1 MGNHL
6 INLISKDSKMI
17 IFIWSLA
24 IGALCSGIKVNQESS
39 QELAAGKNVA
49 SPAENL
55 SNKNN
60 KLEETNA
67 LSHENRERRWFSMFK
82 KAVRRFRPRK
92 IMRRF
97 RPRKVLRRFKP
108 RKFGRK
114 RSRKFG
120 RKKFGRK
127 RGRKF
132 GRKKFGR
139 RPSGRRFGG
148 SRFGGLRRYTPTQNQ
163 WQQGFGMAGRL
174 AGGMLGGYMNSRQQN
189 PMAGGYQRFGGYGN
203 NGYGNGGYGN
213 NGYGN
218 GGYGNGGY

>member
-60 KLEETNA
+60 ELEETNA
-67 LSHENRERRWFSMFK
+67 LSHENRERRWFSIFK
-82 KAVRRFRPRK
+82 KAVRRFRLRK

-148 SRFGGLRRYTPTQNQ
+148 RRSGGRRPGVRRPSGRRFGGRRPGGSRFGGLRRYTPTQNQ
-163 WQQGFGMAGRL
+163 RQQGF
-174 AGGMLGGYMNSRQQN
+174 
-189 PMAGGYQRFGGYGN
+189 
-203 NGYGNGGYGN
+203 
-213 NGYGN
+213 
-218 GGYGNGGY
+218 

>member
-127 RGRKF
+127 L

-139 RPSGRRFGG
+139 RPSGRRFGGRRFGRRRTGGRRPGVRRPSGRRFGGRRPGG

-174 AGGMLGGYMNSRQQN
+174 AGGMLGGYMNSRQQ
-189 PMAGGYQRFGGYGN
+189 RFGG
-203 NGYGNGGYGN
+203 
-213 NGYGN
+213 
-218 GGYGNGGY
+218 

>member
-60 KLEETNA
+60 ELEETNA
-67 LSHENRERRWFSMFK
+67 LSHENRERRFFSFIK

-92 IMRRF
+92 IIRRF

-108 RKFGRK
+108 
-114 RSRKFG
+114 RKFG

-132 GRKKFGR
+132 GRKKFVR
-139 RPSGRRFGG
+139 RPSGRRFGGRRSGG

-203 NGYGNGGYGN
+203 GGYGN
-213 NGYGN
+213 NG
-218 GGYGNGGY
+218 

>member
-60 KLEETNA
+60 ELEETNA

-114 RSRKFG
+114 FG

-132 GRKKFGR
+132 GRKKFGRRPSGRRFGGRRFGGRRTGGRRPGVR

-189 PMAGGYQRFGGYGN
+189 PMAGGYQRFGGY
-203 NGYGNGGYGN
+203 
-213 NGYGN
+213 
-218 GGYGNGGY
+218 

>member
-60 KLEETNA
+60 ELEETNA
-67 LSHENRERRWFSMFK
+67 LSHENRERRWFSIFK

-114 RSRKFG
+114 FG

-127 RGRKF
+127 PGR
-132 GRKKFGR
+132 KFGR
-139 RPSGRRFGG
+139 RPSVRRFGGRRFGG
-148 SRFGGLRRYTPTQNQ
+148 RRTGGRRTGGRRPGGRRFGVRRPSGSRFGGFRRYMPTQNQ

-189 PMAGGYQRFGGYGN
+189 QMGPNFA
-203 NGYGNGGYGN
+203 
-213 NGYGN
+213 

>member
-24 IGALCSGIKVNQESS
+24 IGALCSGTKVNQESS

-60 KLEETNA
+60 ELEETNA
-67 LSHENRERRWFSMFK
+67 LSHENRERRFFSFIK

-114 RSRKFG
+114 FG

-139 RPSGRRFGG
+139 RPSGRRFGGRRTGGRRPGGRRPGG

-189 PMAGGYQRFGGYGN
+189 PMAGGYQ
-203 NGYGNGGYGN
+203 
-213 NGYGN
+213 
-218 GGYGNGGY
+218 

>member
-1 MGNHL
+1 
-6 INLISKDSKMI
+6 MI

-24 IGALCSGIKVNQESS
+24 IGALCSGIKVNKESS

-67 LSHENRERRWFSMFK
+67 LSHENRERRWFSIFK

-114 RSRKFG
+114 R
-120 RKKFGRK
+120 
-127 RGRKF
+127 GRKF

-139 RPSGRRFGG
+139 RPSGRRFGGRRFGGRRSGGRRPGVRRPSGRRFGGRRPGG

-163 WQQGFGMAGRL
+163 WQQGFGMACRL

-189 PMAGGYQRFGGYGN
+189 PMA
-203 NGYGNGGYGN
+203 
-213 NGYGN
+213 
-218 GGYGNGGY
+218 

>member
-60 KLEETNA
+60 ELEETNA
-67 LSHENRERRWFSMFK
+67 LSHENRERRFFSFIK
-82 KAVRRFRPRK
+82 KAVRKISRRFRPRK

-97 RPRKVLRRFKP
+97 K
-108 RKFGRK
+108 
-114 RSRKFG
+114 
-120 RKKFGRK
+120 
-127 RGRKF
+127 
-132 GRKKFGR
+132 
-139 RPSGRRFGG
+139 
-148 SRFGGLRRYTPTQNQ
+148 
-163 WQQGFGMAGRL
+163 
-174 AGGMLGGYMNSRQQN
+174 
-189 PMAGGYQRFGGYGN
+189 
-203 NGYGNGGYGN
+203 
-213 NGYGN
+213 
-218 GGYGNGGY
+218 

>member
-60 KLEETNA
+60 ELEETNS
-67 LSHENRERRWFSMFK
+67 LSHENRERRFFRIFK
-82 KAVRRFRPRK
+82 KAL
-92 IMRRF
+92 RRF
-97 RPRKVLRRFKP
+97 RPRKVIRRFKP
-108 RKFGRK
+108 
-114 RSRKFG
+114 RKFG

-132 GRKKFGR
+132 GRKKFSR
-139 RPSGRRFGG
+139 RPSFRRFGG
-148 SRFGGLRRYTPTQNQ
+148 RRTGGRRP
-163 WQQGFGMAGRL
+163 
-174 AGGMLGGYMNSRQQN
+174 
-189 PMAGGYQRFGGYGN
+189 
-203 NGYGNGGYGN
+203 
-213 NGYGN
+213 
-218 GGYGNGGY
+218 

>member
-60 KLEETNA
+60 ELEETNA
-67 LSHENRERRWFSMFK
+67 LSHENRERRRFSMFK

-114 RSRKFG
+114 RSRK
-120 RKKFGRK
+120 KFGRK

-139 RPSGRRFGG
+139 RPSGRRFGGRRFGRRRTGGRRPGG

-203 NGYGNGGYGN
+203 GGYGN
-213 NGYGN
+213 NG
-218 GGYGNGGY
+218 

>member
-67 LSHENRERRWFSMFK
+67 LSHEYRARRWFSIFK
-82 KAVRRFRPRK
+82 KAERRVRPRK
-92 IMRRF
+92 IM
-97 RPRKVLRRFKP
+97 RRFKP

-174 AGGMLGGYMNSRQQN
+174 AG
-189 PMAGGYQRFGGYGN
+189 
-203 NGYGNGGYGN
+203 
-213 NGYGN
+213 
-218 GGYGNGGY
+218 

>member
-60 KLEETNA
+60 ELEETNA

-97 RPRKVLRRFKP
+97 RPRKV
-108 RKFGRK
+108 GRK

-148 SRFGGLRRYTPTQNQ
+148 RRPGGSRFGGLRRYTPTQNQ
-163 WQQGFGMAGRL
+163 WQQGF
-174 AGGMLGGYMNSRQQN
+174 GMLGGYMNSRQQN

-213 NGYGN
+213 GGYGN
-218 GGYGNGGY
+218 GGYGK

>member
-60 KLEETNA
+60 ELEETNA
-67 LSHENRERRWFSMFK
+67 LSHENRERRFFSFIK

-114 RSRKFG
+114 
-120 RKKFGRK
+120 
-127 RGRKF
+127 F

-148 SRFGGLRRYTPTQNQ
+148 RRPSRRPSVRRFGGRRP
-163 WQQGFGMAGRL
+163 G
-174 AGGMLGGYMNSRQQN
+174 
-189 PMAGGYQRFGGYGN
+189 
-203 NGYGNGGYGN
+203 
-213 NGYGN
+213 
-218 GGYGNGGY
+218 

>member
-24 IGALCSGIKVNQESS
+24 IGALCSGTKVNQESS

-60 KLEETNA
+60 ELEETNA

-114 RSRKFG
+114 RSRK
-120 RKKFGRK
+120 
-127 RGRKF
+127 
-132 GRKKFGR
+132 KFGR
-139 RPSGRRFGG
+139 RPSGRRFGGRRTGGRRPGVRRPSGRRFGGRRPGG

-163 WQQGFGMAGRL
+163 WQQGF
-174 AGGMLGGYMNSRQQN
+174 GMLGGYMNSRQQN

-213 NGYGN
+213 GGYGN
-218 GGYGNGGY
+218 GGYGK

>member
-60 KLEETNA
+60 ELEETNA
-67 LSHENRERRWFSMFK
+67 LSHENRERRFFSFIK

-114 RSRKFG
+114 
-120 RKKFGRK
+120 KFGRK

-132 GRKKFGR
+132 GRKKFSR
-139 RPSGRRFGG
+139 RPSFRRFGGRRTGG
-148 SRFGGLRRYTPTQNQ
+148 SRFGGLRRYMPTQNQ

-203 NGYGNGGYGN
+203 GGYGN
-213 NGYGN
+213 NG
-218 GGYGNGGY
+218 

>member
-24 IGALCSGIKVNQESS
+24 IGALCSGIKVNKESS

-60 KLEETNA
+60 ELEETNA

-108 RKFGRK
+108 RRFGRK
-114 RSRKFG
+114 R

-139 RPSGRRFGG
+139 RPSVRRFGGRRFGGRRPGG

-174 AGGMLGGYMNSRQQN
+174 AGGMLGGYMNSRQQ
-189 PMAGGYQRFGGYGN
+189 RF
-203 NGYGNGGYGN
+203 GGYGN

-218 GGYGNGGY
+218 GGYGNGGYGNGGYGNGGYGK

>member
-1 MGNHL
+1 MGNHS

-24 IGALCSGIKVNQESS
+24 IGALCSGTKVNQESS

-60 KLEETNA
+60 ELEETNA
-67 LSHENRERRWFSMFK
+67 LSHENRERRFFSFIK

-114 RSRKFG
+114 
-120 RKKFGRK
+120 KFGRK

-132 GRKKFGR
+132 GRKKFSR
-139 RPSGRRFGG
+139 RPSFRRLGG
-148 SRFGGLRRYTPTQNQ
+148 SRFGCLRRYMPTQNQ

-189 PMAGGYQRFGGYGN
+189 QMRPNFAG
-203 NGYGNGGYGN
+203 
-213 NGYGN
+213 GYGN
-218 GGYGNGGY
+218 GGYGNGGYGNGGYGK